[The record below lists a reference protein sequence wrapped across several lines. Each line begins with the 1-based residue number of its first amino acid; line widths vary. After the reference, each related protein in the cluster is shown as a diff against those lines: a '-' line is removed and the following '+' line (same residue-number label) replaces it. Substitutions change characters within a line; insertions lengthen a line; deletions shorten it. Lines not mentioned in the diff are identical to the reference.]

1 MKRSIKIQP
10 DVLSQMVDN
19 EVVLLDLKNESYFG
33 LNEVGARLWQLVQ
46 DNHDLQDV
54 YAIIGD
60 EYDVDATTLEQDLDQ
75 LVADLV
81 KADLVQVIE
90 E

>member
-1 MKRSIKIQP
+1 MKRSIRIQP
-10 DVLSQMVDN
+10 DVLSQTVDN

-60 EYDVDATTLEQDLDQ
+60 EYDVDAVALQQDLDK
-75 LVADLV
+75 LVDDLV
-81 KADLVQVIE
+81 KAELLQVVE